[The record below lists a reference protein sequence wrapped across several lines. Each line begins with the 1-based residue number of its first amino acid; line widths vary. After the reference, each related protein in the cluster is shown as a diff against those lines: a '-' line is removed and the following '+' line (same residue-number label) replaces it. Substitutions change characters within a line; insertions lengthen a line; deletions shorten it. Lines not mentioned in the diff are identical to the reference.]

1 MDEEIKEKLSDTGT
15 WLRGLYMLLFIFI
28 LGLTKFVVG
37 ALVIF
42 QFFNS
47 LFTGSANER
56 LVDFGQN
63 LAEYISQ
70 TVLFLCYSSEEKP
83 FPFNDWPS
91 QHARK
96 RTPAAKKKTSK
107 KTSTKSEQETNP
119 IPDTKE
125 GDEPV
130 NYQ

>member
-1 MDEEIKEKLSDTGT
+1 MDEEIKEKLSDTNT

-42 QFFNS
+42 QFINS

-56 LVDFGQN
+56 LINFGQN
-63 LAEYISQ
+63 LAQYISQ
-70 TVLFLCYSSEEKP
+70 TVLFLCYSTEEKP

-91 QHARK
+91 QQTLKKA
-96 RTPAAKKKTSK
+96 PATKKKTSK
-107 KTSTKSEQETNP
+107 KTPTKLAQEAHPT
-119 IPDTKE
+119 PDKKE

>member
-42 QFFNS
+42 QFVNS

-56 LVDFGQN
+56 LVEFGQN
-63 LAEYISQ
+63 LAQYISQ
-70 TVLFLCYSSEEKP
+70 TVLFLCYSTEEKP

-91 QHARK
+91 QQARK
-96 RTPAAKKKTSK
+96 RTPAAKKKTS
-107 KTSTKSEQETNP
+107 TETP
-119 IPDTKE
+119 TESVQQAHPTPDKKE

>member
-42 QFFNS
+42 QFLNS

-63 LAEYISQ
+63 LARYISQ
-70 TVLFLCYSSEEKP
+70 TVLFLCYSTEEKP

-91 QHARK
+91 KQARK
-96 RTPAAKKKTSK
+96 KTPAAKKKTSD
-107 KTSTKSEQETNP
+107 KTPTTSAQEVHPT
-119 IPDTKE
+119 PDKKE